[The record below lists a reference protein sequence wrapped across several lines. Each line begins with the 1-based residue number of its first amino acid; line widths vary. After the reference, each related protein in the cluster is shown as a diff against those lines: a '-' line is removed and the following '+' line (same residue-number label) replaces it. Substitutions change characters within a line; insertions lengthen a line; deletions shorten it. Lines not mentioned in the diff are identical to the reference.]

1 MLRWPEIGFEEI
13 AVDLPQARG
22 DLLGA
27 SPARIL
33 FVSARFRCS
42 TYGIWDFCA
51 LRFFA
56 ATLHKPAAPDEVFP
70 GHRPVTGHPSSDI
83 RCFGSRPERPFRN
96 KPNSKCRRIVE
107 AFCSQPSATKD
118 DCKPVY
124 RYLCGETSQKPTSG
138 PVWLL
143 ALYAAAI
150 ADSPAL

>member
-56 ATLHKPAAPDEVFP
+56 ATLHKPAAPDEYF
-70 GHRPVTGHPSSDI
+70 PVTGQSQVIHQVI
-83 RCFGSRPERPFRN
+83 FGVSGAAGTA
-96 KPNSKCRRIVE
+96 V
-107 AFCSQPSATKD
+107 SQQAEQQVPA
-118 DCKPVY
+118 DCGGI
-124 RYLCGETSQKPTSG
+124 L
-138 PVWLL
+138 
-143 ALYAAAI
+143 
-150 ADSPAL
+150 